1 MKNKLFTGA
10 ATALVTPFK
19 DGRVDY
25 DAFEKIV
32 EYQVSAGV
40 ETLVFCGTTGEAS
53 TLSED
58 EWKETASFGV
68 NTAGGRAKV
77 LIGCGSN
84 NTANAENKSAFA
96 EKCGADGILSV
107 TPYYNKASIRGLV
120 THYKKIASRVS
131 IPVMLYNVPSRTGV
145 DIPLEAYEELAKI
158 DNICGVKEASG
169 SVSKA
174 ALIISNFGD
183 DMPVYSGSD
192 EINLP
197 ILSIGGAGVISVLS
211 NILPREVITMC
222 RLAAEQNYKKAAEL
236 SAALHP
242 LVSVLFCE
250 VNPIPVKTAL
260 AEMGFCRE
268 EFRLPL
274 CRISHEKRERVLTEL
289 EKRLKL

>member
-1 MKNKLFTGA
+1 MKKKLFTGN

-19 DGRVDY
+19 DGRVDFE
-25 DAFEKIV
+25 AFEKIV
-32 EYQVSAGV
+32 EYQIEGGADA
-40 ETLVFCGTTGEAS
+40 LVFLGTTGEAS
-53 TLSED
+53 TLSDD
-58 EWKETASFGV
+58 EWRDVASFAARAV
-68 NTAGGRAKV
+68 GGRAPV
-77 LIGCGSN
+77 IIGCGSN

-96 EKCGADGILSV
+96 EKCDANGILSV

-120 THYKKIASRVS
+120 THYKKIAACVS

-145 DIPLEAYEELAKI
+145 DIPLEVYEELAEI

-174 ALIISNFGD
+174 ALIISRFGD

-197 ILSIGGAGVISVLS
+197 ILSIGGAGVVSVLS
-211 NILPREVITMC
+211 NILPREVSTMC
-222 RLAAEQNYKKAAEL
+222 RLAAQQEYKKAAEL
-236 SAALHP
+236 SAALYP
-242 LVSVLFCE
+242 LTSALFCE

-274 CRISHEKRERVLTEL
+274 CRISHEKRTTVLREL
-289 EKRLKL
+289 EKWVKL